1 MRVWESGY
9 RQSMAATHVFAGIPV
24 ADRDAAVQ
32 WYTRFFG
39 RPPELLPNEIEAA
52 WRVTDSGWV
61 YVIVDRDRA
70 GTALHTLLVDHL
82 DSFLAALAE
91 RGIETGDVESLDG
104 DAVLRSRVDDPDGN
118 RLNIGEPRG

>member
-1 MRVWESGY
+1 MGV
-9 RQSMAATHVFAGIPV
+9 THVFAGIPV

-39 RPPELLPNEIEAA
+39 RPPDLLPNAVEAA
-52 WRVTDSGWV
+52 WRATDSGWV
-61 YVIVDRDRA
+61 YVIADRERA

-82 DSFLAALAE
+82 DTFLAGLAE
-91 RGIETGDVESLDG
+91 RGIDAGEVESLDG
-104 DAVLRSRVDDPDGN
+104 DAVRRSSLRDPDGN